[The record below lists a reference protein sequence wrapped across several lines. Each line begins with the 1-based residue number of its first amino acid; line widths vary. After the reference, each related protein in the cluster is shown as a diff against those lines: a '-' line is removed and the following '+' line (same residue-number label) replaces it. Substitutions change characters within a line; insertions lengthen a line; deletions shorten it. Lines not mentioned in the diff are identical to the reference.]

1 MKEKGNNYIYLIWI
15 VSIILGTNTE
25 HVPTEIVITV
35 FAISITIAWAGYK
48 IYSKLSKRK
57 KRKKED
63 RERSTPRGRV
73 LKSGNKRLFIKER
86 IRLVNAWDSMV
97 NREEYFLSK
106 DRDDKVKEI
115 YLQARNQ
122 MERYLLDAGQYL
134 ESFDYISGKE
144 SSYYYYSDFY
154 FKDSS
159 YLENLCTEAETM
171 LDKFNK
177 MVELSVSI
185 DDDVMSYDT
194 REIDDMIE
202 VLEELK
208 NAGKNKLTR

>member
-1 MKEKGNNYIYLIWI
+1 MKEKGNNYIFLIWI
-15 VSIILGTNTE
+15 VSIILGTCTE
-25 HVPTEIVITV
+25 NVSEGFVIAV

-73 LKSGNKRLFIKER
+73 LKSGNKRLFVKER

-115 YLQARNQ
+115 YIQARNQ

-134 ESFDYISGKE
+134 ESFDYISG
-144 SSYYYYSDFY
+144 
-154 FKDSS
+154 KDSS

-202 VLEELK
+202 ALEDLK
-208 NAGKNKLTR
+208 NAGKNKLAR

>member
-1 MKEKGNNYIYLIWI
+1 MKEKKRNYIYLIWI
-15 VSIILGTNTE
+15 VSIILGTCTE
-25 HVPTEIVITV
+25 NVSEGFVVAV
-35 FAISITIAWAGYK
+35 FAFAITIALAGYT
-48 IYSKLSKRK
+48 IYSKLSIRK

-73 LKSGNKRLFIKER
+73 LKSGNKRLFVKER

-115 YLQARNQ
+115 YIQARNQ

-134 ESFDYISGKE
+134 ESFDYISG
-144 SSYYYYSDFY
+144 
-154 FKDSS
+154 KDSS

-177 MVELSVSI
+177 MVELSVSL

-202 VLEELK
+202 ALEELK